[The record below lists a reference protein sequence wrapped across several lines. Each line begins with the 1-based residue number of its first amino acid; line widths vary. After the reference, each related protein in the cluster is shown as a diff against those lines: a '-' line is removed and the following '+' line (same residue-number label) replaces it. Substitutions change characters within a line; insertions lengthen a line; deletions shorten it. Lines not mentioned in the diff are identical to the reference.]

1 MSTILLR
8 LLPGL
13 AAAAALLAGLWWAY
27 DSGADASDR
36 KWQAAQAKAAA
47 AARAREV
54 ELQLRAAQL
63 AADLE
68 QARAKRKV
76 VTRTITK
83 EVPVYVKSPPAQC
96 ADSGLHSPGFRV
108 LHDAAAA
115 GAVPD
120 PASVAAAAPVEPAAA
135 AAAITDNYATCND
148 LRDQLIGWQR
158 WWSEVSR

>member
-1 MSTILLR
+1 MTAILLR

-13 AAAAALLAGLWWAY
+13 AAAAALVGALWWSY
-27 DSGADASDR
+27 DAGSDASDR
-36 KWQAAQAKAAA
+36 RWEAAQAKAAA

-54 ELQLRAAQL
+54 ELQARADQL

-68 QARAKRKV
+68 AARAQRRV
-76 VTRTITK
+76 VTKTITK
-83 EVPVYVKSPPAQC
+83 EVPVYVQSAPAAC
-96 ADSGLHSPGFRV
+96 ADTGLHAPGFRV

-115 GAVPD
+115 GVVPD

-135 AAAITDNYATCND
+135 AATIADNYATCHD

-158 WWSEVSR
+158 WWREVSR

>member
-1 MSTILLR
+1 MSAILIR

-27 DSGADASDR
+27 DSGSDAADR
-36 KWQAAQAKAAA
+36 RWEAAQAKAAA
-47 AARAREV
+47 AARAREI
-54 ELQLRAAQL
+54 ELQARADQL

-68 QARAKRKV
+68 AARAARKV

-83 EVPVYVKSPPAQC
+83 EVPVYVQAPAPEC
-96 ADSGLHSPGFRV
+96 AATGLHAPGFRV

-115 GAVPD
+115 GSVPD
-120 PASVAAAAPVEPAAA
+120 PAGVAAAAPVEPAAA
-135 AAAITDNYATCND
+135 AAAISENYATCHD
-148 LRDQLIGWQR
+148 LRDQLLGWQR

>member
-1 MSTILLR
+1 MTAILLR

-13 AAAAALLAGLWWAY
+13 AAAVALVGALWWSY
-27 DSGADASDR
+27 DAGADASDR
-36 KWQAAQAKAAA
+36 RWEAAQAKAAA

-54 ELQLRAAQL
+54 ELQGRADQL

-68 QARAKRKV
+68 AAREKRRV

-83 EVPVYVKSPPAQC
+83 EVPVYVQSAPVAC
-96 ADSGLHSPGFRV
+96 AAAGLHAPGFRV

-115 GAVPD
+115 GVVPD
-120 PASVAAAAPVEPAAA
+120 PARVAAAAPVEPAAA
-135 AAAITDNYATCND
+135 AATIADNYATCND
-148 LRDQLIGWQR
+148 LRQQLLGWQR

>member
-1 MSTILLR
+1 MTAILLR

-13 AAAAALLAGLWWAY
+13 AAAAALVAALWWSY
-27 DSGADASDR
+27 DSGADAADR
-36 KWQAAQAKAAA
+36 RWEAAAAKQAA

-54 ELQLRAAQL
+54 ELQLRADQL

-68 QARAKRKV
+68 AARAKRRV

-135 AAAITDNYATCND
+135 AAAITDNYATCHD

-158 WWSEVSR
+158 WWREVSR